1 MKDSF
6 TVRDLPPEERPRE
19 RLAQLG
25 AEALSAQ
32 ELLAI
37 VLGRGIKGKSVT
49 DLVQT
54 LLKKFGNLSNMS
66 AATLP
71 QLQNIKGI
79 GPAKATQLKAVF
91 ELARR
96 LERENNA
103 GQEHKNMIR
112 SPQEVVGLVRNKLR
126 GKKKEHFLL
135 ISLDRRN
142 QIIDIQTISIG
153 NLDSSIVHPREVFK
167 AAISDIAASVILVH
181 NHPSGNTEPSDEDI
195 KLTRRLAESGS
206 TLGIAVLDHIIV
218 GDSSYCSMKDRG
230 ML

>member
-1 MKDSF
+1 MKESF
-6 TVRDLPPEERPRE
+6 TVRDLPPQERPRE

-37 VLGRGIKGKSVT
+37 VLGRGVKGESVT

-96 LERENNA
+96 LERENNT
-103 GQEHKNMIR
+103 GHEHKNIIR
-112 SPQEVVGLVRNKLR
+112 SPQEVVGLLRNQLR

-153 NLDSSIVHPREVFK
+153 NLDSSVVHPREVFK

-206 TLGIAVLDHIIV
+206 TLGIAVLDHIII

-230 ML
+230 IL

>member
-1 MKDSF
+1 MKESF

-103 GQEHKNMIR
+103 GQEHKNI
-112 SPQEVVGLVRNKLR
+112 
-126 GKKKEHFLL
+126 
-135 ISLDRRN
+135 IS
-142 QIIDIQTISIG
+142 S
-153 NLDSSIVHPREVFK
+153 
-167 AAISDIAASVILVH
+167 
-181 NHPSGNTEPSDEDI
+181 
-195 KLTRRLAESGS
+195 
-206 TLGIAVLDHIIV
+206 
-218 GDSSYCSMKDRG
+218 
-230 ML
+230 

>member
-1 MKDSF
+1 M
-6 TVRDLPPEERPRE
+6 
-19 RLAQLG
+19 G
-25 AEALSAQ
+25 
-32 ELLAI
+32 LL
-37 VLGRGIKGKSVT
+37 
-49 DLVQT
+49 
-54 LLKKFGNLSNMS
+54 
-66 AATLP
+66 
-71 QLQNIKGI
+71 
-79 GPAKATQLKAVF
+79 
-91 ELARR
+91 
-96 LERENNA
+96 
-103 GQEHKNMIR
+103 
-112 SPQEVVGLVRNKLR
+112 RNKLR

>member
-1 MKDSF
+1 MKESF

-37 VLGRGIKGKSVT
+37 VLGRGVKGESVT

-54 LLKKFGNLSNMS
+54 LLKKFGNLRNMS

-71 QLQNIKGI
+71 QLRNIKGI

-91 ELARR
+91 ELSRR

-103 GQEHKNMIR
+103 GQEHKNIIR
-112 SPQEVVGLVRNKLR
+112 TPQEVVGLVRNKL
-126 GKKKEHFLL
+126 KDQKKEHFLL

-153 NLDSSIVHPREVFK
+153 SLDSSIVHPREVFK

-230 ML
+230 IL